1 MAVGHTLDLELLP
14 NFAALPEF
22 VETAPT
28 FAENSAGK
36 ALYYSRHCDD
46 KVFADDSGLVV
57 SALDGAPGVLSAR
70 YAGAGASDKERN
82 AKLLRELRGKTGAER
97 AARFV
102 CIITVALRG
111 RARVVVSGEVNGFI
125 VEEARGAGGFG
136 YDPVFYF
143 PELQRTFAE
152 LTAEEKN
159 IHSHRG
165 KAFRRMM
172 EALK

>member
-1 MAVGHTLDLELLP
+1 
-14 NFAALPEF
+14 
-22 VETAPT
+22 
-28 FAENSAGK
+28 
-36 ALYYSRHCDD
+36 
-46 KVFADDSGLVV
+46 VV

-70 YAGAGASDKERN
+70 CAGAGASDKERN

-172 EALK
+172 EALT